1 MLLSSYT
8 VEFSSRF
15 DFASVTLAL
24 KNKSLWTKKKKKQTK
39 TSEFTF
45 LGRIFRGTSA
55 CCSHSFI
62 MTEEDAYGKTVKER
76 NQIVTS
82 NILLQVTKSLH

>member
-1 MLLSSYT
+1 MLLCSYT

-24 KNKSLWTKKKKKQTK
+24 KNKSLWTKKKNQTK

-82 NILLQVTKSLH
+82 NILLQVTKFLH